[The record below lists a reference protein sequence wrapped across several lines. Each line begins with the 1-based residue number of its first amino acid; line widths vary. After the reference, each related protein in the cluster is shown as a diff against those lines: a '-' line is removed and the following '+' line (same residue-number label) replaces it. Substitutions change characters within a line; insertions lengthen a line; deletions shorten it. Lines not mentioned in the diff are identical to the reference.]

1 MFMESLAAGVPRLL
15 ELEGPIGKPNRSAL
29 YSCDSPFSADGLPE
43 SSTAVDKKS
52 AIRRLFSRVLRV
64 PRFAT
69 MRKLGAYSAYRL
81 PSP

>member
-1 MFMESLAAGVPRLL
+1 MMESLAAGVPRLL

-69 MRKLGAYSAYRL
+69 MRKLHVFS
-81 PSP
+81 